1 MSPGNGLEKK
11 SLWVSVLFETG
22 RFWAGSERM
31 SKLWMRTMVNL
42 SVMSL
47 LHSCKCC
54 PQSCNLLNGC
64 SVLSTPTT
72 AVYLVQMCQ
81 SVHWKKYKASG
92 LASIILH
99 PLLNLSC
106 FHSVW
111 HCWLGIMVWPIKIEW
126 WGWLKWG
133 ADCLHMGCHCQ
144 PQTLSSLASLK
155 SRMVLPFRYRLT
167 QVVLEKRSF
176 CLLDPWGKGC
186 CFFMPAIYATISV
199 KSVVC

>member
-1 MSPGNGLEKK
+1 VDEDNGESECYVTAAFLQVL
-11 SLWVSVLFETG
+11 SSVLQFAKWLFCFIYTNH
-22 RFWAGSERM
+22 RCLSGSNVSE
-31 SKLWMRTMVNL
+31 
-42 SVMSL
+42 
-47 LHSCKCC
+47 
-54 PQSCNLLNGC
+54 
-64 SVLSTPTT
+64 
-72 AVYLVQMCQ
+72 
-81 SVHWKKYKASG
+81 HWKKYEASG

-111 HCWLGIMVWPIKIEW
+111 HCWLGIRVWPIKIEW

-186 CFFMPAIYATISV
+186 CFFMPAIYATVSV